1 MKKLF
6 STILVLSLL
15 LIGCDGRG
23 KLTSEDK
30 AHCAKQADKKS
41 KTQDSWKYIFDQC
54 IDLIKIVENKK

>member
-1 MKKLF
+1 M
-6 STILVLSLL
+6 VLGLL

>member
-1 MKKLF
+1 MKKLLG
-6 STILVLSLL
+6 ILVLGLL
-15 LIGCDGRG
+15 LIGCDGKQ

-41 KTQDSWKYIFDQC
+41 KTQDSWKYFFDQC